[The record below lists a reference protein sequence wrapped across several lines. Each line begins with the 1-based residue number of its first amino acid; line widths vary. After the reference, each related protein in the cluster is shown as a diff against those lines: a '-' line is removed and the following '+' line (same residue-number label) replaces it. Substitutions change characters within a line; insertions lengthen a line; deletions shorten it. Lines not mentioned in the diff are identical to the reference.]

1 MKQFGLAAFD
11 ELKDGKYNDVNKTI
25 LEKQSVELRDQ
36 LMVFQERLVE
46 FAKKHNSE
54 LQASPEFR
62 SKFMHMCSSIG
73 IDPLSLFD
81 RDKHLFTVNDFYYEV
96 CLKVIE
102 ICRKTKDMNGGVI
115 SFQELEKVHFRKLN
129 VGLDDLEKSIDM
141 LKSLECFEIFQIRG
155 KKFLRSVPNELTSDQ
170 TKILEICSILG
181 YSSISL
187 LKANLGWEAVRSKS
201 ALDEMVAN
209 GLLWIDYQGGAE
221 ALYWDPSWIT
231 RQL

>member
-102 ICRKTKDMNGGVI
+102 ICRQTKDMNGGVI

-155 KKFLRSVPNELTSDQ
+155 KSFYEVFQMS
-170 TKILEICSILG
+170 
-181 YSSISL
+181 
-187 LKANLGWEAVRSKS
+187 
-201 ALDEMVAN
+201 
-209 GLLWIDYQGGAE
+209 
-221 ALYWDPSWIT
+221 
-231 RQL
+231 

>member
-1 MKQFGLAAFD
+1 M
-11 ELKDGKYNDVNKTI
+11 
-25 LEKQSVELRDQ
+25 
-36 LMVFQERLVE
+36 
-46 FAKKHNSE
+46 
-54 LQASPEFR
+54 
-62 SKFMHMCSSIG
+62 
-73 IDPLSLFD
+73 
-81 RDKHLFTVNDFYYEV
+81 
-96 CLKVIE
+96 
-102 ICRKTKDMNGGVI
+102 
-115 SFQELEKVHFRKLN
+115 
-129 VGLDDLEKSIDM
+129 
-141 LKSLECFEIFQIRG
+141 
-155 KKFLRSVPNELTSDQ
+155 TSDQ